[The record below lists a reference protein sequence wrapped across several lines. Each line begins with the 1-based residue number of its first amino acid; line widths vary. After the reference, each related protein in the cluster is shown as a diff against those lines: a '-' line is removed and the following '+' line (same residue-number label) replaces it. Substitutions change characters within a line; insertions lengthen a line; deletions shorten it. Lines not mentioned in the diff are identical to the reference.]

1 MKNLQSHLLDPLLY
15 VIHLSFYCIL
25 WIHLAQIYAHINII
39 MRRNYCCHQWM
50 CLAGCQ
56 GVHWLLGR
64 CQRLWKTSILS
75 NHKIVFDWGGIMNSC
90 SVCDGQISLLWN
102 QCSALWLAN
111 RSTAIEVFGPDFS
124 GAGSAASWDLVSTK
138 GVWSLGDPLLVTGSP
153 ARLLP
158 SMLSAAPSWAGSC
171 CSWVVEKTFGL
182 EGV

>member
-1 MKNLQSHLLDPLLY
+1 MKNLRSHLLDPSLY

-50 CLAGCQ
+50 CLASCQ
-56 GVHWLLGR
+56 GIHWLLGR

-102 QCSALWLAN
+102 QCSVLWLAN
-111 RSTAIEVFGPDFS
+111 RLMAIEVFGPDFLVRRVLPVGTRLVQRGS
-124 GAGSAASWDLVSTK
+124 GPRETLCWWPAAPPGCSPLRR
-138 GVWSLGDPLLVTGSP
+138 LPLLP
-153 ARLLP
+153 EL
-158 SMLSAAPSWAGSC
+158 APVAN
-171 CSWVVEKTFGL
+171 E
-182 EGV
+182 

>member
-1 MKNLQSHLLDPLLY
+1 MKNLQSHLLDLLVH

-64 CQRLWKTSILS
+64 CQHLWKTSILS
-75 NHKIVFDWGGIMNSC
+75 NHKIVCDWGGIMNSC

-102 QCSALWLAN
+102 QCLVLWLAN
-111 RSTAIEVFGPDFS
+111 RSTAIGDLGPDFLVRRVLLVGIWLAS
-124 GAGSAASWDLVSTK
+124 GPGRPSASACVANSPAGLLRSAPSAAL
-138 GVWSLGDPLLVTGSP
+138 
-153 ARLLP
+153 
-158 SMLSAAPSWAGSC
+158 SWAGSC
-171 CSWVVEKTFGL
+171 C
-182 EGV
+182 